1 MLLSSVFNSFVSILL
16 TNPFGIM
23 SKHNN
28 YYNISLYQIF
38 LFAGFLF
45 LFSPST
51 AAQVDLSVDR
61 ASAVYDVQETIQFNV
76 AANSSG
82 SASYWIRNDRYAT
95 ILQSGTIDLQNGN
108 TTPILFQA
116 KTPGVFLC
124 TVQKN
129 NQSFTVGTAV
139 SPFEIDALED
149 EPEDFDAFWQSA
161 KDELATVPIDPEI
174 TLEEDNQYT
183 TTFKMSLATIWNRR
197 VHGYISI
204 PKSQG
209 PFPAIISLPPY
220 GSGAGLTGT
229 ANSIAER
236 GGAIS
241 LSLSIHNV
249 DPEDEDPNAY
259 EPDVITNRDSLYY
272 RLAIL
277 AGIRAIDYVFTRPDF
292 DGESLGVN
300 GVSQG
305 GGLAMILAGI
315 DQRVKLL
322 VFSNSALCQHNGLK
336 YDKASG
342 FPYYLNKSKNIS
354 DDSPTHQVATNIA
367 TQYIDAVHFSKR
379 YNGPALGITGY
390 IDTICP
396 SETVF
401 AAFNQLRGPKT
412 LIQVKDLGHSHPEE
426 YWNGRLDFYRR
437 YFPAMQTPPWP
448 WPGTNQGYLAN
459 AGNDQTTSTN
469 TIINLNGSVDDNNE
483 VNTTWRVEWHLE
495 EGPGNVLFSNPN
507 SRTTSAEFNRPGNY
521 RLRFTAFNED
531 NIDNNEPRL
540 ITITDYL
547 TITVN

>member
-1 MLLSSVFNSFVSILL
+1 MKQHTKKNSIYIFRI
-16 TNPFGIM
+16 FF
-23 SKHNN
+23 
-28 YYNISLYQIF
+28 SL
-38 LFAGFLF
+38 AFLF
-45 LFSPST
+45 LYLT
-51 AAQVDLSVDR
+51 NAHAQIDLRVDR
-61 ASAVYDVQETIQFNV
+61 SSAVYDVQETIQFNV
-76 AANSSG
+76 EANSSG
-82 SASYWIRNDRYAT
+82 TASYWIRSDRYAT
-95 ILQSGTIDLQNGN
+95 ILQSGTIDLQSGN
-108 TTPILFQA
+108 STPILYQA
-116 KTPGVFLC
+116 NVPGVVLC

-129 NQSFTVGTAV
+129 NQSYTVGAAV
-139 SPFEIDALED
+139 SPFEIEPLEA

-161 KDELATVPIDPEI
+161 LNELAAVPIDAQLS
-174 TLEEDNQYT
+174 LEEEDQYT
-183 TTFKMSLATIWNRR
+183 TIYKMSLATVWNRR

-204 PKSQG
+204 PKSDG

-229 ANSIAER
+229 ANSLAER

-241 LSLSIHNV
+241 VSLSIHNV
-249 DPEDEDPNAY
+249 DPEEEDPNAY

-277 AGIRAIDYVFTRPDF
+277 AGVRAIDYVFSRSDF

-305 GGLAMILAGI
+305 GGLSMILAGL
-315 DQRVKLL
+315 DPRVKLL

-336 YDKASG
+336 FDRASG
-342 FPYYLNKSKNIS
+342 FPYYLNKSGNIS
-354 DDSPTHQVATNIA
+354 DDSPTHQTATSIA

-396 SETVF
+396 SESVF

-437 YFPAMQTPPWP
+437 HFPAMQTPPWP
-448 WPGTNQGYLAN
+448 WPGTDQGYFAE
-459 AGNDQTTSTN
+459 AGNDQITSVGTS
-469 TIINLNGSVDDNNE
+469 INLNGSVEDDNQI
-483 VNTTWRVEWHLE
+483 NTSWRVEWHLE

-507 SRTTSAEFNRPGNY
+507 TRATSAEFNTPGNY

-531 NIDNNEPRL
+531 HINNDEPRL